1 MSTTL
6 KDQPKTAIVPPNAA
20 SFQSIPHA
28 NWPEWMAPDKAAAYI
43 DGSVSTLAK
52 LRLRGGGPVF
62 CRIGHAIRYRRS
74 DLDEWLLLSS
84 RRSTSDGE
92 RG

>member
-1 MSTTL
+1 M
-6 KDQPKTAIVPPNAA
+6 IVSKNAA
-20 SFQSIPHA
+20 HMGHNGGPPLTD
-28 NWPEWMAPDKAAAYI
+28 WPEWMAPDRAAAYI

-62 CRIGHAIRYRRS
+62 CRIGHAVRYRRA
-74 DLDEWLLLSS
+74 DLDEWLLSTS
-84 RRSTSDGE
+84 RRSTSDTG